1 MEAGKVKFYNTSK
14 RFGFIVKNETNE
26 EIFVHESGL
35 IDKVKQNDNVTFDI
49 IDGKKGKN
57 AVNVKVTA

>member
-1 MEAGKVKFYNTSK
+1 METGKVKFYNTSK
-14 RFGFIVKNETNE
+14 RFGFIVKDQTNE